1 MSHPSFILNVA
12 KAIVH
17 SKGTGKGRLYWT
29 LYQRGQWRRLRAL
42 PQLLRVRSMSDLLEY
57 AAIKAR
63 RFERKRM
70 LETEFFRLIVGTL
83 FRNLNGIHGQ
93 NFTLHP
99 NCTIECN

>member
-17 SKGTGKGRLYWT
+17 SKGTSKGRLYWT

-63 RFERKRM
+63 RFQRVY
-70 LETEFFRLIVGTL
+70 T
-83 FRNLNGIHGQ
+83 NA
-93 NFTLHP
+93 
-99 NCTIECN
+99 

>member
-1 MSHPSFILNVA
+1 
-12 KAIVH
+12 
-17 SKGTGKGRLYWT
+17 
-29 LYQRGQWRRLRAL
+29 
-42 PQLLRVRSMSDLLEY
+42 MSDLLEY

-63 RFERKRM
+63 RFQRKRM